1 MMTSIVNLLLWPF
14 KRCKDVIVNE
24 QRPTLGLCEDI
35 SITGRIV
42 STWAKLL
49 ALPQFFIA
57 PIFGL
62 VFGYEWMT
70 SIFLARMM
78 AILIV
83 GELNKIFPYQRAAG
97 LCHILTFGPLF
108 LWMNLVSSSSLS
120 NEDGVVTTVGTTE
133 GLMGLIDI
141 LYHSFMGYEYY
152 TIGICLFLDIRD
164 LIYYLLGKPY
174 VCYIREATIKGRLK
188 INDPRATEPV
198 TWMSRIVGP

>member
-14 KRCKDVIVNE
+14 KRCKDVIVND

-49 ALPQFFIA
+49 ALPQFFVA

-70 SIFLARMM
+70 LIFLARMM

-83 GELNKIFPYQRAAG
+83 GELNKLFPYQRAAG

-108 LWMNLVSSSSLS
+108 LWMNLVSS
-120 NEDGVVTTVGTTE
+120 NEDVVTTVATE
-133 GLMGLIDI
+133 GLMSLIDN
-141 LYHSFMGYEYY
+141 L
-152 TIGICLFLDIRD
+152 
-164 LIYYLLGKPY
+164 
-174 VCYIREATIKGRLK
+174 
-188 INDPRATEPV
+188 
-198 TWMSRIVGP
+198 